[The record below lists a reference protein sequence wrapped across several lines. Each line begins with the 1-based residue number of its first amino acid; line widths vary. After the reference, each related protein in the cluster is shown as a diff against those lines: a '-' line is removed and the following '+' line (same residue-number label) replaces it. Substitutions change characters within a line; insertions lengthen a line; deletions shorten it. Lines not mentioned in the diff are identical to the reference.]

1 MLFYNG
7 DHVSSI
13 LCKKVVYLIHHVTCG
28 SWMFNL
34 FCILDFLGAFGLI
47 PQFLSRILEI
57 PYDIYYC
64 GCPVIVYCGYPVV
77 GLSMLYAGG
86 VLFVWSSWKRLEQC
100 SSLSI
105 LLSIHHPHHF

>member
-13 LCKKVVYLIHHVTCG
+13 LCKKIVYLIHHVTCG

-57 PYDIYYC
+57 PYDILLLWLSC
-64 GCPVIVYCGYPVV
+64 GSLLWLSCGRPVNVV
-77 GLSMLYAGG
+77 CWRRAIC
-86 VLFVWSSWKRLEQC
+86 LE
-100 SSLSI
+100 
-105 LLSIHHPHHF
+105 FMEKVRAM